1 MSESVGFMWKLVAG
15 FGVLVTLVGC
25 SAVPIEKVDPD
36 ELEVTVDYRH
46 RPNRVDLDTTFK
58 TGFWNRRV
66 DAESNRPEI
75 VTDGGEVVTL
85 NRGVKDGRYGLELDP
100 DLGPYRL
107 VLRGFAEMSLPIG
120 EPVRL
125 SGTESIRGKLFDRND
140 ELTLSVRG
148 ETDRPRGWSFT
159 AWCGDESWTLNR
171 NLSSGETEIE
181 LKLGRLMRQ
190 INNAA
195 QADLNGQIPVQ
206 VTLWETYDVNWQ
218 PPFKPGLARAQDDLN
233 FQVDTASFRFQ
244 AKVTVQVAENAFF
257 SFQNQAHP
265 VRYCY

>member
-1 MSESVGFMWKLVAG
+1 MWKAVAG
-15 FGVLVTLVGC
+15 VLTTLTLVGC

-36 ELEVTVDYRH
+36 ELEVTVEYRH

-66 DAESNRPEI
+66 DAESNRPEV
-75 VTDGGEVVTL
+75 VTDYGEVVTL

-107 VLRGFAEMSLPIG
+107 VLPGFAEMTLPIG

-125 SGTESIRGKLFDRND
+125 TGTDAIRDKLFDRND
-140 ELTLSVRG
+140 ELSLSVRG

-159 AWCGDESWTLNR
+159 AWCGNESWTLNR
-171 NLSSGETEIE
+171 SLASGDTELE
-181 LKLGRLMRQ
+181 LKLGRLMQQ

-195 QADLNGQIPVQ
+195 KADLNGQIPVE
-206 VTLWETYDVNWQ
+206 VTLWESYDVDWR
-218 PPFKPGLARAQDDLN
+218 PPFKAGFARAQDDLN

-244 AKVTVQVAENAFF
+244 AKITVQVSNSAFF

>member
-1 MSESVGFMWKLVAG
+1 MMRYAG
-15 FGVLVTLVGC
+15 LGLALGLVGC
-25 SAVPIEKVDPD
+25 SAVPIEKVDPE
-36 ELEVTVDYRH
+36 ELKVTVDYRH
-46 RPNRVDLDTTFK
+46 RPNRVDLDTEFK
-58 TGFWNRRV
+58 TGFWDRRV

-75 VTDGGEVVTL
+75 VTDGGEVLRL
-85 NRGVKDGRYGLELDP
+85 NRGARDGRYGLELDP
-100 DLGPYRL
+100 DAGPFTL
-107 VLRGFAEMSLPIG
+107 VLPGFAEMRLPLG

-125 SGTESIRGKLFDRND
+125 TGTESIRGRSFDRND

-171 NLSSGETEIE
+171 SLSSGDTELE
-181 LKLGRLMRQ
+181 LKLGSLMRQ

-195 QADLNGQIPVQ
+195 EADLNGQIPVT
-206 VTLWETYDVNWQ
+206 VTLWESYDVNWQ
-218 PPFKPGLARAQDDLN
+218 PPFKPGRARAQDDLN

-257 SFQNQAHP
+257 SFQNQAWP